1 MMKLLIPVAVILLLA
16 SPALSQQRSAA
27 PVENNLYYRALFASL
42 EKMDKEWGRIDPAIR
57 SDYHQVIV
65 ERNLHITDG
74 LPAQSG
80 DYRVE
85 YLDPQQLVDRYKKL
99 RKAFPILV
107 AFPMVNNGERVK
119 VSFNL
124 SWFSYEKR
132 RLTYSLDGGSHVYFR
147 YDCEKREFVIDEV
160 MLWGV

>member
-16 SPALSQQRSAA
+16 SSAQSQQRSAP
-27 PVENNLYYRALFASL
+27 PVESNLYSRALFASL
-42 EKMDKEWGRIDPAIR
+42 EKMDKEWGRIDRAIPP
-57 SDYHQVIV
+57 DYHQMIV
-65 ERNLHITDG
+65 ERDRNITDG

-107 AFPMVNNGERVK
+107 AFPMVDNGERVK

-132 RLTYSLDGGSHVYFR
+132 RLTYALDGGSHVYFR